1 MALFGGKKKEKKKEE
16 EKKAAPPP
24 APYYQRR
31 LVAYKDERK
40 LPTITSREYRLFT
53 EKEKQP
59 LNWYE
64 RLCGISSR
72 FISISPPEDANK
84 QIKQA
89 IDFAELRITPEA
101 VMGLFINSILA
112 FVVLSVILMV
122 GLGIPVMGGLMIM
135 VMGFLVGYYMF
146 KYPVNLIK
154 ELRIKA
160 SSQVVLAVLYMV
172 VSMRMSPNLERA
184 FKFAAINV
192 TGALAWDMRRLLW
205 DIQMRKYPGAWEAM
219 DAYISKWK
227 PENEEFS
234 EAMRLIRD
242 STTQVPERASKILDE
257 ALDLVLE
264 GTKTRM
270 KHYAQELKMP
280 VMVIHMMGI
289 IMPVLGT
296 IMAPLA
302 AVFMADMARPEYF
315 MIGYDIAIPLVITW
329 FITSTLRKRPVTFS
343 AIGIDKH
350 PDIPKKGHF
359 LMGKKNVPVL
369 PISLL
374 IFTVFMVPAL
384 IYFVSNPQV
393 LFGGMI
399 NRDISINSLLM
410 SSFAILAVGFGLAS
424 YFYLA
429 NFQKLRVYNS
439 ISKTES
445 EFELALFQL
454 GNRIAGGLPTEV
466 AIESSISDLKDLE
479 IANLFKRTLNNIR
492 NLGFT
497 FEQALFDDQYGSL
510 LFYPSKLIR
519 NIMTAVVDTA
529 KRGVR
534 FASESMLRIAK
545 YLKNIRETQEYIKD
559 LLEETSS
566 SMKFQ
571 AYMLTPLILGLIV
584 SMADIIILVLG
595 KLGQYLDSMGASE
608 SLGVGNFAMSFGF
621 SESSISPEIFQL
633 IIGVYLLEIIIIL
646 AMFLT
651 KVNYGE
657 NKAQQW
663 YTASKMLM
671 IGMIFYLIVALASSS
686 MFGGLIRGALGSL
699 GIS

>member
-1 MALFGGKKKEKKKEE
+1 
-16 EKKAAPPP
+16 
-24 APYYQRR
+24 
-31 LVAYKDERK
+31 
-40 LPTITSREYRLFT
+40 
-53 EKEKQP
+53 
-59 LNWYE
+59 
-64 RLCGISSR
+64 
-72 FISISPPEDANK
+72 
-84 QIKQA
+84 
-89 IDFAELRITPEA
+89 
-101 VMGLFINSILA
+101 
-112 FVVLSVILMV
+112 
-122 GLGIPVMGGLMIM
+122 
-135 VMGFLVGYYMF
+135 
-146 KYPVNLIK
+146 
-154 ELRIKA
+154 
-160 SSQVVLAVLYMV
+160 
-172 VSMRMSPNLERA
+172 
-184 FKFAAINV
+184 
-192 TGALAWDMRRLLW
+192 
-205 DIQMRKYPGAWEAM
+205 
-219 DAYISKWK
+219 
-227 PENEEFS
+227 
-234 EAMRLIRD
+234 
-242 STTQVPERASKILDE
+242 
-257 ALDLVLE
+257 
-264 GTKTRM
+264 
-270 KHYAQELKMP
+270 
-280 VMVIHMMGI
+280 
-289 IMPVLGT
+289 
-296 IMAPLA
+296 
-302 AVFMADMARPEYF
+302 
-315 MIGYDIAIPLVITW
+315 
-329 FITSTLRKRPVTFS
+329 
-343 AIGIDKH
+343 
-350 PDIPKKGHF
+350 
-359 LMGKKNVPVL
+359 MGKKNVPVL

>member
-1 MALFGGKKKEKKKEE
+1 MGLFGGKKDKDKEKKKLKKAMPEAVPYYKKRLIAYKE
-16 EKKAAPPP
+16 EK
-24 APYYQRR
+24 
-31 LVAYKDERK
+31 K
-40 LPTITSREYRLFT
+40 LPTITSREYRTFM
-53 EKEKQP
+53 EKEKRP

-64 RLCGISSR
+64 KLCQTSSKVMKLT
-72 FISISPPEDANK
+72 PPADAKK
-84 QIKQA
+84 QLEQA
-89 IDFAELRITPEA
+89 IAFAELKITPEG
-101 VMGLFINSILA
+101 VMGMFINSAML
-112 FVVLSVILMV
+112 FVLLGIVLII
-122 GLGIPVMGGLMIM
+122 GLGIPVMGGVMIM
-135 VMGFLVGYYMF
+135 AIGALAGYYLF

-184 FKFAAINV
+184 FRFAAVNV

-205 DIQMRKYPGAWEAM
+205 DIQMRKYAGAWEAM
-219 DAYISKWK
+219 DAYITKWK

-242 STTQVPERASKILDE
+242 STTQVPERSAKILDE
-257 ALDLVLE
+257 ALDIVLE

-302 AVFMADMARPEYF
+302 AVFMADIARPEYF
-315 MIGYDIAIPLVITW
+315 VLGYNIAIPAMITW
-329 FITSTLRKRPVTFS
+329 FIITTLRKRPVTFS
-343 AIGIDKH
+343 AIGLEKH
-350 PDIPKKGHF
+350 PDIPRKGHF
-359 LMGKKNVPVL
+359 FMGKKQVPVL

-374 IFTVFMVPAL
+374 ILAVFL
-384 IYFVSNPQV
+384 IPSIMFFVSNPDILV
-393 LFGGMI
+393 GGMAQELGI
-399 NRDISINSLLM
+399 VPLVM
-410 SSFAILAVGFGLAS
+410 SSMVILGIGFSMAS

-429 NFQKLRVYNS
+429 NFQKLRVSNA
-439 ISKTES
+439 ITKTES

-454 GNRIAGGLPTEV
+454 GNRIAGGMPTEV
-466 AIESSISDLKDLE
+466 AIESSIDDLKDLE
-479 IANLFKRTLNNIR
+479 IAGLFKRTLNNIR
-492 NLGFT
+492 SLGFT
-497 FEQALFDDQYGSL
+497 FEQALFDEQYGSL

-519 NIMTAVVDTA
+519 NVMTTIVDTA
-529 KRGVR
+529 KRGVL
-534 FASESMLRIAK
+534 FASESMLRISK
-545 YLKNIRETQEYIKD
+545 YLKNIRETQEYMQD

-584 SMADIIILVLG
+584 SMADVITLVLSQ
-595 KLGQYLDSMGASE
+595 LGTYLEGMGTGDA
-608 SLGVGNFAMSFGF
+608 LGVGNFAMSFGF
-621 SESSISPEIFQL
+621 GESSLSPSIFQL
-633 IIGVYLLEIIIIL
+633 IIGFYLLEIIIIL

-651 KVNYGE
+651 KVSHGD

-663 YTASKMLM
+663 YTASKMLVV
-671 IGMIFYLIVALASSS
+671 GLIFYIMIAVASST
-686 MFGGLIRGALGSL
+686 MFGGLIRGALSNL
-699 GIS
+699 GI